1 MKKKKFLFG
10 LLTVLLCGF
19 SSVVSAAEVQTVKL
33 TADNQIVYADSTEKL
48 QTAFEGMAPG
58 DTRTVAIRLQ
68 NDNSHTA
75 SFFISQE
82 TTDILEEVNKS
93 SGGAYE
99 FGLKVGKSEQEAAS
113 LLDASAGGY
122 TGSMDASTTGLSD
135 ITELQDFRYVAELAA
150 GDYTNVYVTLT
161 LDGEGMDSAN
171 GIDYSRATGQLQ
183 FQFRAYYA
191 DDRQPVIVTKYVEEK
206 EPDKVVKKVID
217 KIIPVSIQNQ
227 IVPLAHGVKTGDPT
241 SIGILLA
248 ILAAGVAI
256 VAVAVKKRKVE
267 KQA

>member
-1 MKKKKFLFG
+1 M
-10 LLTVLLCGF
+10 
-19 SSVVSAAEVQTVKL
+19 
-33 TADNQIVYADSTEKL
+33 
-48 QTAFEGMAPG
+48 
-58 DTRTVAIRLQ
+58 
-68 NDNSHTA
+68 
-75 SFFISQE
+75 
-82 TTDILEEVNKS
+82 
-93 SGGAYE
+93 
-99 FGLKVGKSEQEAAS
+99 
-113 LLDASAGGY
+113 LDASAGGY

-135 ITELQDFRYVAELAA
+135 ITELQDFRYVAELAG

-217 KIIPVSIQNQ
+217 KIIPVSIQDQ

>member
-1 MKKKKFLFG
+1 
-10 LLTVLLCGF
+10 
-19 SSVVSAAEVQTVKL
+19 
-33 TADNQIVYADSTEKL
+33 
-48 QTAFEGMAPG
+48 
-58 DTRTVAIRLQ
+58 
-68 NDNSHTA
+68 
-75 SFFISQE
+75 
-82 TTDILEEVNKS
+82 
-93 SGGAYE
+93 
-99 FGLKVGKSEQEAAS
+99 
-113 LLDASAGGY
+113 
-122 TGSMDASTTGLSD
+122 
-135 ITELQDFRYVAELAA
+135 
-150 GDYTNVYVTLT
+150 
-161 LDGEGMDSAN
+161 MDSAN